1 MYVFIQKLIV
11 SPTQIYLD
19 TLVAAPLV
27 VDSLMIRYSMV
38 DQVNSIFAAKNSLAR
53 RAGGAIVPW

>member
-38 DQVNSIFAAKNSLAR
+38 DQVNSIFAANSLAR